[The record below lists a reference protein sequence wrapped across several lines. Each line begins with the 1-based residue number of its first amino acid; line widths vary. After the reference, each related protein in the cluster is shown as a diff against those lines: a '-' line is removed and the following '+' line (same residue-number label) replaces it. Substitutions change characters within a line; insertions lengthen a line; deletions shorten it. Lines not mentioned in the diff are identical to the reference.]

1 MKNLWSDN
9 DAKAAIARGRREGVG
24 RDVALRVYTTNLLGG
39 DARLVLHGGGN
50 TSVKTHGTDTD
61 GSAIDILYV
70 KASGHDM
77 ADLGAEGLTPVRLG
91 PLRRLVDLD
100 DLDDEAMIAAGN
112 GQKLDPGAANPSVEI
127 LLHAFL
133 PQRFVDHTHANAVLA
148 LTNQTNGEA
157 LCRRLYGRR
166 AAIFPF
172 AMPSFA
178 LAKSVRQAIEGNP
191 EIEGL
196 ILLRH
201 GVFTMGDTARQ
212 AYDRMIDFV
221 SLAERRL
228 KQGRRPVFTPGA
240 RPRRAARAVDVVPIV
255 RGLGG
260 TADGPE
266 RFVLAFRGGRAV
278 RRFVDGRHIARYACQ
293 GPATPDHVLRIKAK
307 PLILPPPEA
316 GRLDAFAGAAA
327 TAAATYEKDY
337 RRTFSRCNRRF
348 AGAKAMPDPWARI
361 ILVPGVG
368 LFALGRSPKD
378 AAIAADLAEANVAV
392 IGDAEAI
399 GRFQSLP
406 AGDLFEVETWAPE
419 QAKLKR
425 RLPALAGH
433 VVAVT
438 GGASGIGA
446 ATARA
451 FAAEGAAVAVLDVD
465 RQAAEAV
472 AGEIGGIAVA
482 CDVTE
487 RAAVERAVADIC
499 RAFGGVDIVVS
510 NAGAA
515 WQGRIGSVTD
525 ATLRRSFELNFWGH
539 QNIAQATVAVMQ
551 AQGLGGCLLFNT
563 SKQAINPGPDLGP
576 YGVPKAATLF
586 LMRQY
591 ALDHGADGIRANA
604 VNADRIRT
612 GLLTD
617 AMIETRAR
625 ARRVSREAY
634 MAGNLLGKEVTAED
648 VAGAFVALARAPK
661 TTAAVIT
668 VDGGNIAAALR

>member
-1 MKNLWSDN
+1 MKNLWSDK
-9 DAKAAIARGRREGVG
+9 DAKAAIARGRRHGVG

-39 DARLVLHGGGN
+39 DPRLVLHGGGN
-50 TSVKTHGTDTD
+50 TSVKTRGTDTD
-61 GSAIDILYV
+61 GSTIDVLHV
-70 KASGHDM
+70 KASGYDM
-77 ADLGAEGLTPVRLG
+77 ADLGPEGLTPVRLD
-91 PLRRLVDLD
+91 PLRRLIDLE

-112 GQKLDPGAANPSVEI
+112 GQKLDPTAANPSVEV

-133 PQRFVDHTHANAVLA
+133 PQRFIDHTHANAVLA
-148 LTNQTNGEA
+148 LTNQANGEA

-166 AAIFPF
+166 AVIFPF

-178 LAKSVRQAIEGNP
+178 LAKSVRQAIEGKP

-201 GVFTMGDTARQ
+201 GVFTMGDTAGQ

-221 SLAERRL
+221 SVAENRL
-228 KQGRRPVFTPGA
+228 KQGRRAVFTSRA
-240 RPRRAARAVDVVPIV
+240 LPRRAARVVDVAPIV
-255 RGLGG
+255 RGLAG
-260 TADGPE
+260 TADDSG

-278 RRFVDGRHIARYACQ
+278 RRFVDGRQVERYACQ

-307 PLILPPPEA
+307 PLVLPAPES
-316 GRLDAFAGAAA
+316 GRLDAFADAA
-327 TAAATYEKDY
+327 TKAAATYATEY
-337 RRTFSRCNRRF
+337 QRTFARFNRRF
-348 AGAKAMPDPWARI
+348 GGAKMMPDSSARI
-361 ILVPGVG
+361 ALVPGVG
-368 LFALGRSPKD
+368 LFAFGRSAKD

-392 IGDAEAI
+392 IAAAEAI

-425 RLPALAGH
+425 VQPPLAGH
-433 VVAVT
+433 VVMVT

-451 FAAEGAAVAVLDVD
+451 FAAHGAAVAVLDID
-465 RQAAEAV
+465 GRAGEAV
-472 AGEIGGIAVA
+472 ADAIGGIAVA
-482 CDVTE
+482 CDVTD
-487 RAAVERAVADIC
+487 RAAVRRAIADIC
-499 RAFGGVDIVVS
+499 TAFGGLDIVVS

-515 WQGRIGSVTD
+515 WQGPIGTVAD
-525 ATLRRSFELNFWGH
+525 DTLRRSFELNFWGH
-539 QNIAQATVAVMQ
+539 QNVAQSAVAVMR

-563 SKQAINPGPDLGP
+563 SKQAVNPGPDLGP

-591 ALDHGADGIRANA
+591 ALDHGAEGIRANA
-604 VNADRIRT
+604 VNADRVRS

-625 ARRVSREAY
+625 ARGVSRDAY
-634 MAGNLLGKEVTAED
+634 MAGNLLGREVTTED
-648 VAGAFVALARAPK
+648 VADAFIALALAAK